1 MVKNGFSF
9 DLQRQYRKSKWFE
22 SIGCG
27 AMVRSR
33 ERVSLEGALYSLQQQ
48 LGLKVHFGGKTA
60 LAIQGKAHY
69 LSMRQ
74 KMSLFGSLK
83 ESLPK
88 WFTGYENWNDRFT
101 FTQTN
106 FLPNDLGLVESNC
119 NGHLVMVSSVT
130 RAIMECIYLAPQ
142 KQSLLECYELL
153 EGLYNLRPQVVQQL
167 LEKCSSVKVKR
178 LFLYLADKANHSWFK
193 HLQIEKIDLGSGKRS
208 VVKHGVYNAKYQIV
222 VPKELEEDN
231 QRNFVAS
238 SSLLGEFRELS

>member
-1 MVKNGFSF
+1 
-9 DLQRQYRKSKWFE
+9 
-22 SIGCG
+22 
-27 AMVRSR
+27 
-33 ERVSLEGALYSLQQQ
+33 
-48 LGLKVHFGGKTA
+48 
-60 LAIQGKAHY
+60 
-69 LSMRQ
+69 RQ

-153 EGLYNLRPQVVQQL
+153 EGLNNLRPQVVQQL

-178 LFLYLADKANHSWFK
+178 LFLYL
-193 HLQIEKIDLGSGKRS
+193 
-208 VVKHGVYNAKYQIV
+208 
-222 VPKELEEDN
+222 
-231 QRNFVAS
+231 
-238 SSLLGEFRELS
+238 